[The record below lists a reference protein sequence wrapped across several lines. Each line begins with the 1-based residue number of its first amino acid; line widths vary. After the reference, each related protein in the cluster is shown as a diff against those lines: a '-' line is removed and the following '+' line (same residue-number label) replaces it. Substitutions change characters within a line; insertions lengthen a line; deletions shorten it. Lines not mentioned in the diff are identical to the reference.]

1 MKKIRVVVAL
11 AAASSIFIA
20 GCSSKSSDTASSP
33 TAPASCGTTI
43 DEIAAAAKT
52 EGKVELMALP
62 DTWANYKGVLD
73 TFKARYGIEAPVANP
88 DASSADELTAIS
100 TLRGQ
105 ETMPEIVD
113 IGPSFTKEFVDK
125 GWAAP
130 YKTTNWSEIP
140 DSLKDANGNWFG
152 AYSGIMSIGSNT
164 ALVKNPPKSWADL
177 KKPEYKGQVTING
190 DPREA
195 GAAFA
200 AVMAASIANG
210 GSYDDIMPGI
220 KYFADLKAA
229 GNLVETDITAATVL
243 SGDAPIALDWSY
255 NFPGLKPDL
264 QAAGF
269 DMVVNTPT
277 DGLYVGYYALGA
289 VSESAHPCAAK
300 LFLEHLAGNE
310 GALEYMKGGAIPARL
325 AAMLDAGVVPADL
338 AASLPTKEAWLGV
351 KFPSQ
356 TQIDAAKKL
365 LTDNWG
371 PMVADK

>member
-1 MKKIRVVVAL
+1 MAL

-33 TAPASCGTTI
+33 TASASCGTTI

-73 TFKARYGIEAPVANP
+73 TFKATYGIEAPVANP

-105 ETMPEIVD
+105 ESMPEVVD
-113 IGPSFTKEFVDK
+113 IGPSFTKEFIDK
-125 GWAAP
+125 GWAEP

-140 DSLKDANGNWFG
+140 DSLKDADGNWFG
-152 AYSGIMSIGSNT
+152 AYSGIMSIGANT

-190 DPREA
+190 DPRETGA
-195 GAAFA
+195 GFA
-200 AVMAASIANG
+200 AVIAAALANG

-220 KYFADLKAA
+220 QFFSDLKKE
-229 GNLVETDITAATVL
+229 GNLVQVDITAATVL

-264 QAAGF
+264 QNAGF
-269 DMVVNTPT
+269 DMIVNTPS

-289 VSESAHPCAAK
+289 VSQSAHPCAAK
-300 LFLEHLAGNE
+300 LFMEHLAGNV
-310 GALEYMKGGAIPARL
+310 GALEYIKGGAIPARY
-325 AAMLDAGVVPADL
+325 AAMLDAGAVPADL
-338 AASLPTKEAWLGV
+338 AASLPTKEAWLSV
-351 KFPSQ
+351 QFPTQAQ
-356 TQIDAAKKL
+356 TDVAKKL

-371 PMVADK
+371 PMVSDQ